1 MIRLLLLS
9 ALLILTLSS
18 CQDIDEDII
27 PVVGV
32 YRAHV
37 VGIIGPFDL
46 IISTDGGD
54 DIIIEAPFDGFD
66 WYTVKADIDDQ
77 TQAIMDINIRNQE
90 INNDIKMKGSGF
102 YNEGTIELKY
112 SINFGSKVTNFTIV
126 GTKF

>member
-90 INNDIKMKGSGF
+90 IDNDIKMKGSGF